1 MEETG
6 KCVTKDISKII
17 PAKMFACCKCVKSF
31 ERSVDLWN
39 HLKIHNINS
48 KTKTKLVCHVQEC
61 FKTFYHGYSYKR
73 HLEQDRDSIVE
84 NVSDGDSVGNT
95 VFSDESASEQSE
107 VLPNEK
113 PTEEISSAIKQSV
126 SEYVA
131 KLKSSSLPSSTV
143 QSIICDTQELLTN
156 VIEAVQQVSA
166 PIIEDVSQDIKPSVD
181 KIDTL
186 QSVLDMVKDPFEHF
200 SLSTQH
206 KQNQFARN
214 CNVLIEPEEIV
225 FGNVYKECLNTHTGR
240 TEQKQVEETFQY
252 VPVGENLKV
261 FLEQPGYMS
270 VIIQEKDTAGEKDV
284 LQTYRDGSYYKACE
298 GNQDCVDIELLLYND
313 DFETA
318 NPLGSKKGK
327 HKLLGIYVTVA
338 SLPKK
343 YQAKLEN
350 VLLVAL
356 AKSSLVSKY
365 GVNVVL
371 QRISDDLEVLFTEG
385 LHINSPDGFT
395 GRVRPRLFQAVGDNL
410 ALNTMLGFAGS
421 FSANYFCRFCKALK
435 AICRKQDE
443 ANNAAESVLKDMQ
456 MGWESSEV
464 SDDLM
469 LSDMESVTFDLSQAS
484 TIPVDVEEP
493 SCSSAVVQDL
503 NSSSDTPPPL
513 KRQKA
518 VRYDVGEILK
528 KSLEGRKTLEEV
540 TRMKVCTPHNTRVIC
555 NMCTEHLVDLHGL
568 RPGPDMKGAMA
579 SSIIA
584 EFPFLKD
591 PAGNGDEEWYLKG
604 STKLPAGGR
613 LENRLKYLRRK
624 TAEQDRKQ
632 DKAKVGSPKDTTS
645 SSSNEDSTS
654 SLQMNYDLADMK
666 ATTEWLK
673 SHDTPHKDVVAK
685 MEQTAAYRRDFV
697 HSNLPRSSKNKPCVT
712 EVLAEFPHLLSPGM
726 IEQDYNKLFDGKG
739 DLLFTKW
746 PVVSSCILDY
756 GNRISPGWKVKFGVQ
771 ERRDEDFTQEEKANL
786 AFLMLS
792 HLFPGKKSSK
802 GGRASSQESLECF
815 IDCQKE
821 GTSLEAY
828 RKDHGRNQ
836 PFVLAVGNNVCQPIQ
851 CFVILESQVFE
862 RKSLV
867 SAVDLCYKIFQ
878 IFDLEYPAQARAM
891 WVILD
896 TVVYGVEAGA
906 QETGAVKAFRAYYH
920 FNKK

>member
-1 MEETG
+1 
-6 KCVTKDISKII
+6 
-17 PAKMFACCKCVKSF
+17 MFWSRCF
-31 ERSVDLWN
+31 
-39 HLKIHNINS
+39 
-48 KTKTKLVCHVQEC
+48 KLV
-61 FKTFYHGYSYKR
+61 
-73 HLEQDRDSIVE
+73 
-84 NVSDGDSVGNT
+84 DGT
-95 VFSDESASEQSE
+95 V
-107 VLPNEK
+107 
-113 PTEEISSAIKQSV
+113 
-126 SEYVA
+126 
-131 KLKSSSLPSSTV
+131 
-143 QSIICDTQELLTN
+143 
-156 VIEAVQQVSA
+156 
-166 PIIEDVSQDIKPSVD
+166 
-181 KIDTL
+181 
-186 QSVLDMVKDPFEHF
+186 
-200 SLSTQH
+200 
-206 KQNQFARN
+206 
-214 CNVLIEPEEIV
+214 
-225 FGNVYKECLNTHTGR
+225 
-240 TEQKQVEETFQY
+240 
-252 VPVGENLKV
+252 
-261 FLEQPGYMS
+261 
-270 VIIQEKDTAGEKDV
+270 
-284 LQTYRDGSYYKACE
+284 
-298 GNQDCVDIELLLYND
+298 
-313 DFETA
+313 
-318 NPLGSKKGK
+318 
-327 HKLLGIYVTVA
+327 
-338 SLPKK
+338 
-343 YQAKLEN
+343 
-350 VLLVAL
+350 
-356 AKSSLVSKY
+356 
-365 GVNVVL
+365 
-371 QRISDDLEVLFTEG
+371 
-385 LHINSPDGFT
+385 
-395 GRVRPRLFQAVGDNL
+395 
-410 ALNTMLGFAGS
+410 
-421 FSANYFCRFCKALK
+421 
-435 AICRKQDE
+435 RKWY
-443 ANNAAESVLKDMQ
+443 L
-456 MGWESSEV
+456 
-464 SDDLM
+464 
-469 LSDMESVTFDLSQAS
+469 
-484 TIPVDVEEP
+484 
-493 SCSSAVVQDL
+493 
-503 NSSSDTPPPL
+503 
-513 KRQKA
+513 R
-518 VRYDVGEILK
+518 
-528 KSLEGRKTLEEV
+528 
-540 TRMKVCTPHNTRVIC
+540 
-555 NMCTEHLVDLHGL
+555 LVDLACAAQQLALHFKRMYSAAGAGPRRL
-568 RPGPDMKGAMA
+568 ALQRPAAWPMFDLVTDTGPILG
-579 SSIIA
+579 II
-584 EFPFLKD
+584 
-591 PAGNGDEEWYLKG
+591 EEWYLKG

-771 ERRDEDFTQEEKANL
+771 ERCDEDFTQEEKANL

-906 QETGAVKAFRAYYH
+906 QETGAKFQIFDLEYPAQARAMWVILDTVVYGVEAGAQETGAVKAFRAYYH
-920 FNKK
+920 FDKK